1 MHIIY
6 LLQFLC
12 GKLAHCLISL
22 RIEMQPVV
30 RILSLQTLRVF
41 RIAGQLIEIDDL
53 VEGTTFSDPFVHGL
67 SHRLVPERIPAVSL
81 GWGDGSAIHLDS
93 LCLGFRYQHLVAGNQ
108 GICYM
113 LIISAAATDIVGSLE
128 DDEFIYTCLSQ
139 DITVNVSWLVR
150 SIHLAPRS
158 CHRFRDSI
166 RRMASLHSEHP
177 RGNRSSGSD
186 G

>member
-53 VEGTTFSDPFVHGL
+53 VEGTTLSDPFVHGL
-67 SHRLVPERIPAVSL
+67 SHRLVPERIPSVSL

-113 LIISAAATDIVGSLE
+113 FIISSAATDIVGSFE
-128 DDEFIYTCLSQ
+128 DNEL
-139 DITVNVSWLVR
+139 
-150 SIHLAPRS
+150 IHNPPCTTQLPPIPRFNTPYGFS
-158 CHRFRDSI
+158 AFRASERKSVQRF
-166 RRMASLHSEHP
+166 
-177 RGNRSSGSD
+177 
-186 G
+186 

>member
-22 RIEMQPVV
+22 WIEMQPVV
-30 RILSLQTLRVF
+30 RILSLQTLRIF

-53 VEGTTFSDPFVHGL
+53 VEGTTFSDPFIHGL
-67 SHRLVPERIPAVSL
+67 SHRLMPVRIPAVSL
-81 GWGDGSAIHLDS
+81 GWGDGSTIHLDS

-108 GICYM
+108 GICYV
-113 LIISAAATDIVGSLE
+113 LIISAAATNIIGSSKMMS
-128 DDEFIYTCLSQ
+128 LSHLSAPGYHGR
-139 DITVNVSWLVR
+139 NASWPVR
-150 SIHLAPRS
+150 SIRPVPHS
-158 CHRFRDSI
+158 CHRFRDST
-166 RRMASLHSEHP
+166 RHMVSLHSGHP

>member
-67 SHRLVPERIPAVSL
+67 SHCLVPERIPAVSL

-139 DITVNVSWLVR
+139 DITVKRFMAGSLNPPCTTQLPP
-150 SIHLAPRS
+150 IPRFNTPYGFS
-158 CHRFRDSI
+158 AFRASERKSVQRF
-166 RRMASLHSEHP
+166 
-177 RGNRSSGSD
+177 
-186 G
+186 

>member
-67 SHRLVPERIPAVSL
+67 SHRLMPVRIPAVSL
-81 GWGDGSAIHLDS
+81 GWGDGSAIT
-93 LCLGFRYQHLVAGNQ
+93 
-108 GICYM
+108 
-113 LIISAAATDIVGSLE
+113 LIPFALAFAISTL
-128 DDEFIYTCLSQ
+128 
-139 DITVNVSWLVR
+139 
-150 SIHLAPRS
+150 
-158 CHRFRDSI
+158 
-166 RRMASLHSEHP
+166 
-177 RGNRSSGSD
+177 
-186 G
+186 